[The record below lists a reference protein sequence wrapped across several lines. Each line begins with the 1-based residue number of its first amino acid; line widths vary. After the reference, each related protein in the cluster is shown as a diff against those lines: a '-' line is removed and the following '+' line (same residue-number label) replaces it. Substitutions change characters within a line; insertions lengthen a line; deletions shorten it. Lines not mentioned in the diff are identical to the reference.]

1 VRSQLG
7 TAAVAAG
14 RFDNDKGTDLV
25 VVNSGFDSF
34 ALLRGDGLGGLLN
47 PISDGGFT
55 TGLRPTNV
63 VAGDFNGDG
72 IPDLALLNEGSD
84 DIPIFL
90 GDGRGG
96 FTHSATVDAGNRPT
110 GLTAFDVN
118 GDGKLDLLVG
128 NEFGDVL
135 KLLGNGDGTFKPYQ
149 RVGRNIALAVADL
162 NGDGRD
168 DFVFGNESLD
178 RVAVAFSGPGPA
190 FANDRGDGLLA
201 PGAVTV

>member
-1 VRSQLG
+1 
-7 TAAVAAG
+7 
-14 RFDNDKGTDLV
+14 
-25 VVNSGFDSF
+25 
-34 ALLRGDGLGGLLN
+34 
-47 PISDGGFT
+47 IS
-55 TGLRPTNV
+55 
-63 VAGDFNGDG
+63 
-72 IPDLALLNEGSD
+72 
-84 DIPIFL
+84 IFL

-162 NGDGRD
+162 NADGQYACI
-168 DFVFGNESLD
+168 FANESLARVSVRYSQPGLSFVQD
-178 RVAVAFSGPGPA
+178 RQ
-190 FANDRGDGLLA
+190 DGVLA
-201 PGAVTV
+201 PGAVRVADLNGDGIPDLVVANGGANNVLVYLGMGNGQFGP